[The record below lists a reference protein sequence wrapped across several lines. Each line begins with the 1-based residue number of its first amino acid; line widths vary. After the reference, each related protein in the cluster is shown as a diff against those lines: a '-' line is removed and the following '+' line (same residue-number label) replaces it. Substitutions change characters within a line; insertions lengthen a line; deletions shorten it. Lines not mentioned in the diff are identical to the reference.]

1 MIGIPIFAGFSSK
14 LFFAMAAADRGGIK
28 LILVMLTLAASSLLN
43 AMYFIRTLIRIYTPA
58 RDTVIGV
65 RHGLDYNIP
74 MAVLTLSNLAM
85 GLFSWVF
92 TQLIGQGLGMFL

>member
-1 MIGIPIFAGFSSK
+1 
-14 LFFAMAAADRGGIK
+14 
-28 LILVMLTLAASSLLN
+28 
-43 AMYFIRTLIRIYTPA
+43 MYFIRTLIRIYTPGA
-58 RDTVIGV
+58 GV
-65 RHGLDYNIP
+65 QGRIRHGLDYNIP